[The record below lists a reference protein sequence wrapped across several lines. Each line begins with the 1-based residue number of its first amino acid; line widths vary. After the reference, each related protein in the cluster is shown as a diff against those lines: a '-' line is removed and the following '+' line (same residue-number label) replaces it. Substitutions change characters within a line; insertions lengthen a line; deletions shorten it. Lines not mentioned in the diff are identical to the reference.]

1 WVSWRVG
8 EPGFGYIGWGPLA
21 PSWYWRDGVAY
32 DIGWAVGNPYVF
44 CGVGDFFAPSLHGRT
59 LAGPQVGVVAG
70 RTHVYQGGR
79 TPAHPTVGP
88 TPSKYGLAPPP
99 GPALASTPGI
109 ARARAFARPSTA
121 MAFGAHAPAYARPAN
136 VPFASRGL
144 GSYGSYDRPVVSAPQ
159 YRGVAPTPYRMPYT
173 RPVQVP
179 YGGSA
184 YGPAYRGGAPMY
196 RGG

>member
-1 WVSWRVG
+1 TWVSDYDWGWAPFHYGRWVWIAGRGWSWIPGRRYAGAWVSWRVG
-8 EPGFGYIGWGPLA
+8 EPGLGYIGWGPLA

-121 MAFGAHAPAYARPAN
+121 MAFGAHAPAYARPA
-136 VPFASRGL
+136 
-144 GSYGSYDRPVVSAPQ
+144 
-159 YRGVAPTPYRMPYT
+159 
-173 RPVQVP
+173 
-179 YGGSA
+179 
-184 YGPAYRGGAPMY
+184 
-196 RGG
+196 